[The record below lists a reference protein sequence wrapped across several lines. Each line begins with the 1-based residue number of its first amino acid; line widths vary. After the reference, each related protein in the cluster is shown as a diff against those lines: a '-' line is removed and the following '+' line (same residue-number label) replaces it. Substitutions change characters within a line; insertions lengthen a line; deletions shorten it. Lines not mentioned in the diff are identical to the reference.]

1 MYLNGSLDIES
12 IYCDFKALEFA
23 TCHDY
28 YLKNFT
34 EAGEYTVYLK
44 SRPYKVICDFS
55 KGNLVLVNHFFMQP
69 IKYILHLKGYGITR
83 FNHNKMD
90 IESVTN
96 CDSEDCY
103 KLEITYDHDLEL
115 IDLIKENSFECQ
127 QTMKVVAYF

>member
-44 SRPYKVICDFS
+44 SRPYKVICDF
-55 KGNLVLVNHFFMQP
+55 
-69 IKYILHLKGYGITR
+69 
-83 FNHNKMD
+83 
-90 IESVTN
+90 
-96 CDSEDCY
+96 
-103 KLEITYDHDLEL
+103 
-115 IDLIKENSFECQ
+115 
-127 QTMKVVAYF
+127 